1 MNKTK
6 IEILRRFSEQETNI
20 MELYQMQALVDVVL
34 EIDERIDLLINSI
47 YCLRMNSNKASCRD
61 ETTEQNACL
70 G

>member
-34 EIDERIDLLINSI
+34 EIDERIDLIINKLNLLSE
-47 YCLRMNSNKASCRD
+47 NEK
-61 ETTEQNACL
+61 
-70 G
+70 